1 MEKFNVGT
9 MHRMWDSLLA
19 APDGENPDWELYLD
33 AADALHICLDHIEML
48 EQLISNLRAELQR
61 QRAMEG
67 AGY

>member
-1 MEKFNVGT
+1 MEKFNRDT
-9 MHRMWDSLLA
+9 MNRMWDSLLA
-19 APDGENPDWELYLD
+19 APDADNPDWELYLD
-33 AADALHICLDHIEML
+33 AADALHICLEHIETL